1 MLKHLL
7 AIALCALIG
16 LFGAFGISKFLIAPQ
31 YTASVKMFVEM
42 TDQSA
47 VNIYGLNELNYVRS
61 LVPSYIEML
70 QVNDFYR
77 KLAEDANVDYTPAQ
91 LRDDIGF
98 SIQNDTQVFKISV
111 STRSAADSKA
121 IADAVA
127 VVAPQHIDSLGTTAR
142 IKLAES
148 AELPVSPSSPNVLM
162 NTLVGGVLGIVLAM
176 LVILVKEM
184 LDTRVK
190 GEEDLAQHYTI
201 PLLGTIPDFTGGN
214 KKK

>member
-1 MLKHLL
+1 MELSLSKLLSLMLKHLL

-111 STRSAADSKA
+111 STRSAAIPRRSRMRWRWSPPS
-121 IADAVA
+121 ISIRWG
-127 VVAPQHIDSLGTTAR
+127 PPH
-142 IKLAES
+142 ES
-148 AELPVSPSSPNVLM
+148 NWRNRRNCLSPPAALM
-162 NTLVGGVLGIVLAM
+162 C
-176 LVILVKEM
+176 
-184 LDTRVK
+184 
-190 GEEDLAQHYTI
+190 
-201 PLLGTIPDFTGGN
+201 
-214 KKK
+214 